1 VLYAGLAFTS
11 WGLYPLYFRQVA
23 AVGAVEVLVHRI
35 VWSLLFLVG
44 LLALRRR
51 WAWLGPAFRDR
62 RLLATFAASAVLLS
76 INWMT
81 YIWAVGHG
89 HVVDASLGYF
99 ITPLV
104 NVALGYGFLHERLRR
119 PQWVALALAF
129 TGVAWLTVQAGQLPW
144 IGLTLASSFGVYGL
158 LRKVATLGAL
168 EALTFETM
176 LLLPPALVA
185 WWWLATHGTASFGQ
199 KSMADDLWL
208 VGIGPVTAIPL
219 LFFGAGARRLRLV
232 TIGILQYVSPS
243 LQFMLGVWVFHEAF
257 SQTRLVGFALIWA
270 ALALYTAD
278 AWRASRRM
286 QVAVAYK

>member
-1 VLYAGLAFTS
+1 M
-11 WGLYPLYFRQVA
+11 
-23 AVGAVEVLVHRI
+23 HRI
-35 VWSLLFLVG
+35 VWSLLFLLG
-44 LLALRRR
+44 LLALRRQ

-62 RLLATFAASAVLLS
+62 KLLVAFAASAVLLS

-104 NVALGYGFLHERLRR
+104 NVALGYTLLHERLRS
-119 PQWVALALAF
+119 PQWAALALAF
-129 TGVAWLTVQAGQLPW
+129 AGVAWLTVQAGQLPW
-144 IGLTLASSFGVYGL
+144 IGLTLACSFGVYGL

-168 EALTFETM
+168 EALTFET
-176 LLLPPALVA
+176 LLLAPPALIA
-185 WWWLATHGTASFGQ
+185 WWWLAASGGLSFGRG
-199 KSMADDLWL
+199 SVAGDLWL
-208 VGIGPVTAIPL
+208 LGVGPLTTIPL

-243 LQFMLGVWVFHEAF
+243 LQFMLGVWVFREPF
-257 SQTRLVGFALIWA
+257 SQARLVGFAFIWA

-286 QVAVAYK
+286 AVVPA